1 MKFNNEI
8 YDAHVINNF
17 RELIDASVEKY
28 PDNIAYKYKKNLG
41 KSNECVIQ
49 KKYKEI
55 KNEIEAFSTSLL
67 ALGLENKKV
76 AIIGNN
82 RYEWCTS
89 YFAITTGNMVVVPLD
104 KALPE
109 GEIENLIKISKAEAV
124 IFENKYSKIFDKIKE
139 LQDSDLKIYV
149 NMDLEKESN
158 GILSFSELVEKGRE
172 KIEHGDDR
180 YSKITIDSEKLSI
193 LLFTSGTT
201 SKPKGVMLCQRNIC
215 SDVMGIAR
223 IVKMYPD
230 DVLLSFLPLHHTFE
244 CTITFLYGFY
254 CGVTVAF
261 CDGLK
266 YIAKNLVEYQVSVIV
281 AVPLVLESIYK
292 KIENGIEKQ
301 GKTKLVKRMGK
312 ISNFLYKYLHIDIR
326 RKIFK
331 SVIDQLGGKVRI
343 MYFGAAAMNKEVID
357 GYNTFGIATIQGYG
371 LTETSPVLAAET
383 DKQKRPGSVG
393 RNPYNIQLKIVDE
406 NDNEIG
412 LAKGSEE
419 VEIKTDEENKIGEI
433 VAKGPNV
440 MMGYYENEEETNK
453 VLKDGWFYTGDLGY
467 FDKDGFL
474 YITGRKKEVIVLKN
488 GENVYPSD
496 IEFLINRLPYVQ
508 ESILFPRE
516 NSKKEIA
523 LGVKVVYDEEQMQER
538 FGDKTNK
545 EYEKLI
551 WEDIKAIN
559 QTLPVFK
566 RIKELII
573 TTEPL
578 EKTTTQKIKRFMEID
593 KILSKK
599 KNDKK

>member
-28 PDNIAYKYKKNLG
+28 PDNIAYKFKRNLG

-49 KKYKEI
+49 KTYKEI
-55 KNEIEAFSTSLL
+55 KKEVEAFSTSLL
-67 ALGLENKKV
+67 NLGLENKKV

-89 YFAITTGNMVVVPLD
+89 YFAVTTGNMVIVPLD
-104 KALPE
+104 KALPD

-139 LQDSDLKIYV
+139 SNDSSLTTYI
-149 NMDLEKESN
+149 NMDLEKEDK
-158 GILSFSELVEKGRE
+158 GILSFDELVKQG
-172 KIEHGDDR
+172 KQLIENGDER
-180 YSKITIDSEKLSI
+180 YSKITIDSEKLSV

-201 SKPKGVMLCQRNIC
+201 SKPKGVMLSQRNIC
-215 SDVMGIAR
+215 SDVVGIAR

-406 NDNEIG
+406 NDNEIAI
-412 LAKGSEE
+412 AKGNEA
-419 VEIKTDEENKIGEI
+419 VEMKTDEENKIGEI

-440 MMGYYENEEETNK
+440 MMGYYENEEETNR

-523 LGVKVVYDEEQMQER
+523 LGVKVVYDEELMQER

-551 WEDIKAIN
+551 WEDIKTIN

-578 EKTTTQKIKRFMEID
+578 EKTTTQKIKRFREID
-593 KILSKK
+593 KILNKK
-599 KNDKK
+599 KKDNK

>member
-8 YDAHVINNF
+8 HDIHKVKDF
-17 RELIDASVEKY
+17 RELINASVERY
-28 PDNIAYKYKKNLG
+28 ADNTAYKFKRNFG
-41 KSNECVIQ
+41 KSNECVVE
-49 KKYKEI
+49 KTYKEI
-55 KNEIEAFSTSLL
+55 KKEVEAFSTSLL
-67 ALGLENKKV
+67 NLGLENKKI

-89 YFAITTGNMVVVPLD
+89 YFAVTTGNMVVVPLD
-104 KALPE
+104 KSLPE
-109 GEIENLIKISKAEAV
+109 REIINLIDISKVEAV
-124 IFENKYSKIFDKIKE
+124 IYENKYAKIFDKIKNT
-139 LQDSDLKIYV
+139 DNSGLKIFI
-149 NMDLEKESN
+149 NMDLDKETN
-158 GILSFSELVEKGRE
+158 GILSFSELVEKGQ
-172 KIEHGDDR
+172 KLIENGDDS
-180 YSKITIDSEKLSI
+180 YNKITIDNEKLSI

-201 SKPKGVMLCQRNIC
+201 SKPKGVMLSQRNIC
-215 SDVMGIAR
+215 SDVEGIAK

-244 CTITFLYGFY
+244 CTITFIYGFY

-266 YIAKNLVEYQVSVIV
+266 YIGKNLVEYNVSVIV

-292 KIENGIEKQ
+292 KIENGIEKS
-301 GKTKLVKRMGK
+301 GKAKLVKVMGK

-326 RKIFK
+326 RKLFK
-331 SVIDQLGGKVRI
+331 SVLDQLGGKVRI

-383 DKQKRPGSVG
+383 DKQRRPGSVG

-406 NDNEIG
+406 NGDDIG
-412 LAKGSEE
+412 IAIGSNE
-419 VEIKTDEENKIGEI
+419 VEMKTDEENKIGEI

-496 IEFLINRLPYVQ
+496 IEFLINRLPYVK

-516 NSKKEIA
+516 NAKHEIA

-551 WEDIKAIN
+551 WEDVKVIN

-578 EKTTTQKIKRFMEID
+578 EKRTTQKIKRFREID
-593 KILSKK
+593 KILKK
-599 KNDKK
+599 KKK